1 MNLEIQWSR
10 IFGTQRSI
18 SLKIYSNIGL
28 PQETRKTSNK
38 QQNLIPKGIRKR
50 TNKTQSE

>member
-1 MNLEIQWSR
+1 MVQNLWDTEKYFSE
-10 IFGTQRSI
+10 
-18 SLKIYSNIGL
+18 IYSNIGL